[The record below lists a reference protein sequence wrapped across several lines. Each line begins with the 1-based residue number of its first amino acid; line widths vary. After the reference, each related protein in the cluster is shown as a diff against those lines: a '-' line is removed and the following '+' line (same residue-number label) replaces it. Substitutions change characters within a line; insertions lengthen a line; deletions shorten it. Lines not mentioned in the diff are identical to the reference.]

1 MRKILSILFLSLF
14 SVNSS
19 WSGVP
24 CIGWE
29 SDSGNSVLGDCTN
42 DIFLG
47 YVSKTNVS
55 VMGTCF
61 DGMIMAF
68 NHSTDDSIWGDCSAE
83 YRETYK
89 ELGLKQFKW
98 EKYYL
103 YYW

>member
-1 MRKILSILFLSLF
+1 MKKVLSILFLSLF

-61 DGMIMAF
+61 DGMIIAW
-68 NHSTDDSIWGDCSAE
+68 NDRTDDQIWGDCSAE
-83 YRETYK
+83 YRETYT

-98 EKYYL
+98 KKYYL
-103 YYW
+103 